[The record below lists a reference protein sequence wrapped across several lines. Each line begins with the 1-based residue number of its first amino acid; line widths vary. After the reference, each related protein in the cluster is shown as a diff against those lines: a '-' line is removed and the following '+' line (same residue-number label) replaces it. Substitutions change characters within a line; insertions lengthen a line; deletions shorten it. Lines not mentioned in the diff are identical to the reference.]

1 MTIRSS
7 KKTYPDSSER
17 QFYKH
22 IVLVHY
28 HEIGL
33 KGRNRSYFE
42 GLLRDNI
49 QLRLASQFTLQS
61 FAIRRVSG
69 RLQVVVPS
77 KTAAYQAAEIIKDI
91 PGVVRVSVGLRLA
104 QNLELINPVALQL
117 LQEAEPFSSFKVS
130 AHRANTDFPI
140 NSMQINQS
148 VGAWLLERM
157 PDKQVQMRSPDVTL
171 HLDMVEGGAFLYTY
185 TQPGVGGLPVGSA
198 GKVVSLLSAGI
209 DSPVATWQLLR
220 RGAECIG
227 LHFSGRPETS
237 DISEHLV
244 RLIAERLQPYG
255 GLLKLFVVPFGDYQR
270 QIAQLVPAALRVVFY
285 RRLMF
290 AVAETLAFHEGA
302 KALVT
307 GESLGQVASQTLDN
321 IRAVNDAV
329 GLPVLRPLIGMDKL
343 QIIALA
349 EQIKTFEIS
358 SQAHDDCCTL
368 FIPRNPETHAR
379 LATVQAIWEELP
391 VSDWLRNIMDEIEFI
406 DTKFVSQAVER
417 FTDTGS
423 DTEDDIGGD
432 TGVDASGYAWGGIGS
447 DIASNTGVETWNTNQ
462 GRGD

>member
-140 NSMQINQS
+140 NSMQLNQS
-148 VGAWLLERM
+148 VGAWLLERI
-157 PDKQVQMRSPDVTL
+157 PDKRVLMRSPDVTL

-237 DISEHLV
+237 DTSEHLV
-244 RLIAERLQPYG
+244 SLIAERLQPYG

-270 QIAQLVPAALRVVFY
+270 QIAQLVPAPLRVVFY

-290 AVAETLAFHEGA
+290 AVAETLAIQEGA

-321 IRAVNDAV
+321 IRAVNEVVD
-329 GLPVLRPLIGMDKL
+329 LPVLRPLIGMDKL

-349 EQIKTFEIS
+349 EQLNTFEIS

-379 LATVQAIWEELP
+379 LATVKAIWEELP

-406 DTKFVSQAVER
+406 DTKSVSQAVER
-417 FTDTGS
+417 FTDTGGV
-423 DTEDDIGGD
+423 TGGD
-432 TGVDASGYAWGGIGS
+432 TEVDTSGHAWGGIGS
-447 DIASNTGVETWNTNQ
+447 DIASVTGVETGSTNQ

>member
-7 KKTYPDSSER
+7 KKTFPDSSER

-49 QLRLASQFTLQS
+49 QLRLASQFTIQS
-61 FAIRRVSG
+61 FSIRRVSG

-77 KTAAYQAAEIIKDI
+77 KSAAYQAAEIIKDI

-140 NSMQINQS
+140 NSMQLNQS
-148 VGAWLLERM
+148 VGAWLLERI
-157 PDKQVQMRSPDVTL
+157 PDKRVLMRSPDVTL

-237 DISEHLV
+237 DTSEHLV
-244 RLIAERLQPYG
+244 SLIAERLQPYG

-270 QIAQLVPAALRVVFY
+270 QIAQLVPAPLRVVFY

-290 AVAETLAFHEGA
+290 AVAETLAIQEGA

-321 IRAVNDAV
+321 IRAVNEVVD
-329 GLPVLRPLIGMDKL
+329 LPVLRPLIGMDKL

-349 EQIKTFEIS
+349 EQLNTFEIS

-379 LATVQAIWEELP
+379 LATVKAIWEELP

-406 DTKFVSQAVER
+406 DTKSVSQAVER
-417 FTDTGS
+417 FTDTGGV
-423 DTEDDIGGD
+423 TGGD
-432 TGVDASGYAWGGIGS
+432 TEVDTSGHAWGGIGS
-447 DIASNTGVETWNTNQ
+447 DIASVTGVETGSTNQ